1 MKTPVLFVSPDVE
14 AAGKLAGIVKDLPAR
29 LSHVATLAE
38 ANRRA
43 AGEPYGVILTEAELP
58 DGTWRDMLR
67 LSLRLQDG
75 PPVVVT
81 STHADTRLWLDAVD
95 AGAMDV
101 VAKPFDRSE
110 LSRILGNAL
119 PELTTGAAA

>member
-29 LSHVATLAE
+29 LSHVVTLAE
-38 ANRRA
+38 ANRSA
-43 AGEPYGVILTEAELP
+43 ARESYGVILTEAELP

-67 LSLRLQDG
+67 LSVGLQDG

-81 STHADTRLWLDAVD
+81 STHADARLWMDALD

-110 LSRILGNAL
+110 LHRILAIAL
-119 PELTTGAAA
+119 HEHTTAAA